1 MQSNDELFLFAD
13 ISDVIRKRRYN
24 LATKRGYLTLLR
36 NILVMT
42 ALVLAAF
49 RFVFSADI
57 AVGSGMYPAV
67 LDGDVAI
74 GYRLGKNYLKND
86 VVVFDV
92 NNQTVIGRVVAKGG
106 DNVDITESGDLYVNG
121 TFQQGEILFQTFP
134 GKQEYPY
141 TVPEGCVYILGDN
154 RTRTYDSREFGAVSL
169 KDIRSKVV
177 YIFRKRGI

>member
-1 MQSNDELFLFAD
+1 MISDKSLYPFAD
-13 ISDVIRKRRYN
+13 VSILIRKRRYN
-24 LATKRGYLTLLR
+24 LATKRGYFALLR
-36 NILVMT
+36 NVAAM
-42 ALVLAAF
+42 VLIAAAAF
-49 RFVFSADI
+49 TFVFSADI

-74 GYRLGKNYLKND
+74 GYRLEKNYVKND
-86 VVVFDV
+86 VVVCEV
-92 NNQTVIGRVVAKGG
+92 NNQTVIGRVIAKGG
-106 DNVDITESGDLYVNG
+106 DNVDITEDGELYVNG
-121 TFQQGEILFQTFP
+121 TLQQGEILFQTFP

-141 TVPEGCVYILGDN
+141 VVPEGCVYILGDN